1 MTMKEPPQPNA
12 REVLKNA
19 LKLPE
24 TPRGWI
30 GLVCLILLV
39 CVFASFVYSFI

>member
-1 MTMKEPPQPNA
+1 MAMKEAPQPNT

-39 CVFASFVYSFI
+39 VFLAFLQP

>member
-1 MTMKEPPQPNA
+1 MTIKEPPQPNT
-12 REVLKNA
+12 RDVLRRA

-30 GLVCLILLV
+30 GLVCLIL
-39 CVFASFVYSFI
+39 FVVLLGFLPP